1 MVIQTASHPAL
12 KGASKD
18 TGSGAVSRDQWARW
32 TVASVDTERVME
44 PRPGPE
50 LSYQIEFDETIK
62 YPEMP
67 SHRRPWWQEMLE
79 NSSTSLHSFPSTARH
94 PDYAMARRSLM
105 KISTSQIQI
114 DSGAFKGE
122 LWMFFSHSLALKN
135 TEPLVSQQ
143 CIVDCVRTFFTKVVK
158 CWMFKVTF
166 KAANRS

>member
-12 KGASKD
+12 KGASKE
-18 TGSGAVSRDQWARW
+18 TESGAVSRGQWARW
-32 TVASVDTERVME
+32 TLPVWTRSVWWSRGRDQ
-44 PRPGPE
+44 PA
-50 LSYQIEFDETIK
+50 SYQIEFDETIK

-94 PDYAMARRSLM
+94 PDYARARRSLM
-105 KISTSQIQI
+105 KISTSQIQR
-114 DSGAFKGE
+114 DSGAFKGK

-135 TEPLVSQQ
+135 TEPLVSQE

>member
-1 MVIQTASHPAL
+1 MVIQTASHSAL

-50 LSYQIEFDETIK
+50 PSYQIEFDETIK

-122 LWMFFSHSLALKN
+122 LWVFFFTFSCSKKY
-135 TEPLVSQQ
+135 
-143 CIVDCVRTFFTKVVK
+143 RTFSQPTMHCRLCADVFYQSCQMLNV
-158 CWMFKVTF
+158 
-166 KAANRS
+166 